1 MNSAAVII
9 VGPSF
14 PGHTR
19 QGRPPW
25 ASEVSAGELTLVK
38 GKPFGDHDAMYP
50 HQIERLT
57 HAVEAAGAE
66 ALVAISA
73 ANVAYVTG
81 FRSLAHALLGAPHFG
96 VFTRRGTA
104 LVVPAVEVP
113 AVVADEVDVNHVVC
127 FGELGTAAIEPA
139 GATGRRMRA
148 VVARC
153 APTAEGALA
162 CALEALELRRGTI
175 GLDEDPLTHD
185 RRSRLTEALSPF
197 RIVNGSA
204 HLAAARRVK
213 APFEIECLNRAL
225 RVAEESLNEVIQI
238 LKRGVTEREAALAYL
253 SDVVKRGGE
262 ACPSVITMGERTGL
276 PVAWPSERAL
286 RPRELVCFD
295 VGCVFHGY
303 VARVGRTAVLG
314 EPTPEHDAAHSAIL
328 AGLDAALDGIAP
340 GRAASDVFAAAVE
353 AMREHGLPDAT
364 GGSVGHGIGLE
375 RIEPPT
381 LAPGKATPL
390 EVGEV
395 LTIDLAHYAVG
406 EMGFRT
412 RETVL
417 VTIGGARVL
426 NRSARGL
433 VTLD

>member
-9 VGPSF
+9 VGLSF

-139 GATGRRMRA
+139 GATG
-148 VVARC
+148 
-153 APTAEGALA
+153 
-162 CALEALELRRGTI
+162 
-175 GLDEDPLTHD
+175 
-185 RRSRLTEALSPF
+185 
-197 RIVNGSA
+197 
-204 HLAAARRVK
+204 
-213 APFEIECLNRAL
+213 
-225 RVAEESLNEVIQI
+225 
-238 LKRGVTEREAALAYL
+238 
-253 SDVVKRGGE
+253 
-262 ACPSVITMGERTGL
+262 
-276 PVAWPSERAL
+276 
-286 RPRELVCFD
+286 
-295 VGCVFHGY
+295 
-303 VARVGRTAVLG
+303 
-314 EPTPEHDAAHSAIL
+314 
-328 AGLDAALDGIAP
+328 
-340 GRAASDVFAAAVE
+340 
-353 AMREHGLPDAT
+353 
-364 GGSVGHGIGLE
+364 
-375 RIEPPT
+375 
-381 LAPGKATPL
+381 
-390 EVGEV
+390 
-395 LTIDLAHYAVG
+395 
-406 EMGFRT
+406 
-412 RETVL
+412 
-417 VTIGGARVL
+417 
-426 NRSARGL
+426 
-433 VTLD
+433 